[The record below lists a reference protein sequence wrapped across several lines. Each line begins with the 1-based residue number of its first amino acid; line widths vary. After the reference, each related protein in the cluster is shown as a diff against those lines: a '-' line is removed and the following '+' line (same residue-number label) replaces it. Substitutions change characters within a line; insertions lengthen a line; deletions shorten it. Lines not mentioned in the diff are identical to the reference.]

1 MFFYVELGMFF
12 KFQIFILTLF
22 IAIPLFSEAKKPKKK
37 KPKQTKGSAGPGS
50 YGGGSGG
57 KLMNRGSM
65 PF

>member
-1 MFFYVELGMFF
+1 MGLSGDYKE
-12 KFQIFILTLF
+12 KCDKCKN
-22 IAIPLFSEAKKPKKK
+22 AKGKCKCPKKK